1 MNTNQGISI
10 DEVAHIN
17 FEKDIMITRLRKQI
31 DYLQAKIDEFHAG
44 EEANKK
50 EVKRDEP
57 AK

>member
-31 DYLQAKIDEFHAG
+31 DYLQAKIDEFQ
-44 EEANKK
+44 EAQKASKK